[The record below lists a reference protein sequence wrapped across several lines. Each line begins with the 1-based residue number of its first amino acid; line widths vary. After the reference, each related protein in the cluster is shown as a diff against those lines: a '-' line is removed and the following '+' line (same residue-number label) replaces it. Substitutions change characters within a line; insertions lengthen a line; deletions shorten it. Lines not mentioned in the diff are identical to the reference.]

1 MPSVLGARLG
11 SASSTTAPRPVT
23 TTPHGH
29 LHDLIPDPR
38 SHLPMFAMPLFG
50 STPQPPLLLR
60 DPDVCPKTMSSL
72 PLPALLE
79 LVHAIA
85 HLQGTLCAFFV
96 RSDDR
101 NGIALPRQNTR
112 GLLIK
117 AHMYPHV

>member
-1 MPSVLGARLG
+1 
-11 SASSTTAPRPVT
+11 
-23 TTPHGH
+23 
-29 LHDLIPDPR
+29 
-38 SHLPMFAMPLFG
+38 MFAMPLFG
-50 STPQPPLLLR
+50 STPQPPLLR

-101 NGIALPRQNTR
+101 NGIALPRQNTK